1 MKKIYTMK
9 KKKLE
14 GKKNS
19 KLPSNPIKASR
30 LLQICNTRW
39 LNVIS
44 LSTCKP
50 WCNMLSKSSKW
61 ELGFVRYIKVW
72 GTCNTYT
79 YPTVKMGWILDRFC
93 NKYPLSRPRTSIWN
107 VCSNPPPN
115 PTEQDTDNP
124 WVVWLWTSQF
134 WGGSGGPE
142 IKTKI

>member
-1 MKKIYTMK
+1 MGAGFCSLYQGIHY
-9 KKKLE
+9 
-14 GKKNS
+14 
-19 KLPSNPIKASR
+19 IK
-30 LLQICNTRW
+30 
-39 LNVIS
+39 
-44 LSTCKP
+44 
-50 WCNMLSKSSKW
+50 
-61 ELGFVRYIKVW
+61 VRYIKVW

-142 IKTKI
+142 IKTKNLTIIKWYVSSWIGYIVVYVV

>member
-1 MKKIYTMK
+1 MGVGFCSLYQGIHY
-9 KKKLE
+9 
-14 GKKNS
+14 
-19 KLPSNPIKASR
+19 IK
-30 LLQICNTRW
+30 
-39 LNVIS
+39 
-44 LSTCKP
+44 
-50 WCNMLSKSSKW
+50 
-61 ELGFVRYIKVW
+61 VRYIKVW